1 METETQKVFC
11 EIPSDMLNF
20 TLNDDVKDMNCV
32 PQIGKRICFYKSSKE
47 NLLRIIN
54 SENVDCVF
62 AFNPGY
68 FKLMSYAKIDNDLS
82 PNSQHHILQ

>member
-1 METETQKVFC
+1 MCIMETETQKVFC

-47 NLLRIIN
+47 NLIRIIN
-54 SENVDCVF
+54 SENLDCVF

-68 FKLMSYAKIDNDLS
+68 FKL
-82 PNSQHHILQ
+82 